1 MYSRKIVATTLLV
14 ALVFLASAPFVLSQT
29 RPKPPKSVR
38 LYVFDNGVIKGLD
51 PAIFH
56 FKKEELATTDMVV
69 CSYLIVHPKGTLM
82 WDSGAILDADL
93 KADGSPVT
101 QERFTATK
109 TLKSQLA
116 SVGYTPK
123 DITYFGL
130 SHYHVDHIANA
141 NDFAGSTWL
150 VQQPERDAM
159 FAEKGGAPIMQRA
172 KYIALKDSKT
182 KILNGLDYD
191 VFGDGTVIIKAAY
204 GHTPGHQVV
213 YLKLAKTGP
222 ILLAGDLYGGLRQED
237 RRAALDRARSR
248 AFQPAEEGPWLLRVA
263 LDYLYA
269 AGVVLDKKGRDDAGI
284 QQLGLGRLILRGAVH
299 VAPTECSDPGCSF
312 DFRRVCR
319 SVGTRRTDAGCDQA
333 DHASSA
339 SPRPVSWFCYS
350 RSL

>member
-1 MYSRKIVATTLLV
+1 MFRKIVGATLPAV
-14 ALVFLASAPFVLSQT
+14 FVFLALAPFLLSQT
-29 RPKPPKSVR
+29 RPKPPRSVR

-51 PAIFH
+51 PATFH

-82 WDSGAILDADL
+82 WDSGAIPDADL

-101 QERFTATK
+101 EERFTATK

-116 SVGYTPK
+116 AVGYTPK

-159 FAEKGGAPIMQRA
+159 FAEKGGAPVAQRA
-172 KYIALKDSKT
+172 KYIALKDSNT
-182 KILNGLDYD
+182 KILNGQDYD
-191 VFGDGTVIIKAAY
+191 VFGDGTVVIKAAY

-222 ILLAGDLYGGLRQED
+222 ILLAGDLYHYQEERKTDKTPTFEFD
-237 RRAALDRARSR
+237 RDQSLASRAAIE
-248 AFQPAEEGPWLLRVA
+248 AFI
-263 LDYLYA
+263 
-269 AGVVLDKKGRDDAGI
+269 KKSGA
-284 QQLGLGRLILRGAVH
+284 QLWIEHDLAHFNQLKK
-299 VAPTECSDPGCSF
+299 APGYYE
-312 DFRRVCR
+312 
-319 SVGTRRTDAGCDQA
+319 
-333 DHASSA
+333 
-339 SPRPVSWFCYS
+339 
-350 RSL
+350 

>member
-1 MYSRKIVATTLLV
+1 MCLRKVVAA
-14 ALVFLASAPFVLSQT
+14 ALQATVVFLALAPFLFSQT

-51 PAIFH
+51 PATFH
-56 FKKEELATTDMVV
+56 FTKEELATTDMVV

-82 WDSGAILDADL
+82 WDTGAIPDADL

-101 QERFTATK
+101 EERFTATK

-116 SVGYTPK
+116 AVGYTPK

-159 FAEKGGAPIMQRA
+159 FTEKGGAPVAQRA
-172 KYIALKDSKT
+172 KYIALKDSKP
-182 KILNGLDYD
+182 KILNGQDYD
-191 VFGDGTVIIKAAY
+191 VFGDGTVVIKPAY

-222 ILLAGDLYGGLRQED
+222 ILLAGDLYHYQEERNTDKTPTFEFD
-237 RRAALDRARSR
+237 RDQSLASR
-248 AFQPAEEGPWLLRVA
+248 AVIEAFI
-263 LDYLYA
+263 
-269 AGVVLDKKGRDDAGI
+269 KKTGA
-284 QQLGLGRLILRGAVH
+284 QLWIEHDLAHFNQLKK
-299 VAPTECSDPGCSF
+299 APGYYE
-312 DFRRVCR
+312 
-319 SVGTRRTDAGCDQA
+319 
-333 DHASSA
+333 
-339 SPRPVSWFCYS
+339 
-350 RSL
+350 

>member
-1 MYSRKIVATTLLV
+1 MLASMYSRKLLATILQAVAVLLTLAPLLV
-14 ALVFLASAPFVLSQT
+14 SQT

-38 LYVFDNGVIKGLD
+38 LYIFDNGVIKGLD
-51 PAIFH
+51 PATFH

-82 WDSGAILDADL
+82 WDTGAIRDADL

-116 SVGYTPK
+116 AVGYTPK
-123 DITYFGL
+123 DITYFAL

-159 FAEKGGAPIMQRA
+159 FAEKGGAPVAQRS

-182 KILNGLDYD
+182 KILNGQDYD
-191 VFGDGTVIIKAAY
+191 VFGDGTVVIKAAY

-222 ILLAGDLYGGLRQED
+222 ILLAGDLYHYQEERNTDKTPTFDFD
-237 RRAALDRARSR
+237 RDQSLASRAAME
-248 AFQPAEEGPWLLRVA
+248 AFI
-263 LDYLYA
+263 
-269 AGVVLDKKGRDDAGI
+269 KKTGA
-284 QQLGLGRLILRGAVH
+284 QLWIEHDLAHFNQLKK
-299 VAPTECSDPGCSF
+299 APGFYE
-312 DFRRVCR
+312 
-319 SVGTRRTDAGCDQA
+319 
-333 DHASSA
+333 
-339 SPRPVSWFCYS
+339 
-350 RSL
+350 

>member
-1 MYSRKIVATTLLV
+1 MYSRKLLGTMLQAVA
-14 ALVFLASAPFVLSQT
+14 VFLALAPFLLSQA

-82 WDSGAILDADL
+82 WDTGAIPDADL

-116 SVGYTPK
+116 AVGYTPK

-150 VQQPERDAM
+150 VQRPERDAM
-159 FAEKGGAPIMQRA
+159 FAEKGGAPIAQRA
-172 KYIALKDSKT
+172 KYIALKDSNT
-182 KILNGLDYD
+182 KILNGQDYD
-191 VFGDGTVIIKAAY
+191 VFGDGTVVIKPAY

-222 ILLAGDLYGGLRQED
+222 ILLAGDLYHYQEERNTDKTPTFDFD
-237 RRAALDRARSR
+237 RDQSLASRAAIE
-248 AFQPAEEGPWLLRVA
+248 AFIKKTGAQLWIEHDLAHFNQLKKAPAYYE
-263 LDYLYA
+263 
-269 AGVVLDKKGRDDAGI
+269 
-284 QQLGLGRLILRGAVH
+284 
-299 VAPTECSDPGCSF
+299 
-312 DFRRVCR
+312 
-319 SVGTRRTDAGCDQA
+319 
-333 DHASSA
+333 
-339 SPRPVSWFCYS
+339 
-350 RSL
+350 

>member
-1 MYSRKIVATTLLV
+1 MCFRKFLATTLQALIAFLV
-14 ALVFLASAPFVLSQT
+14 LAPFLLSQT

-82 WDSGAILDADL
+82 WDTGAIPDADL

-116 SVGYTPK
+116 ALGYTPK
-123 DITYFGL
+123 NITYFAL

-141 NDFAGSTWL
+141 NDFASSTWL

-159 FAEKGGAPIMQRA
+159 FAVKGGAPITQRA

-182 KILNGLDYD
+182 KILNGQDYD
-191 VFGDGTVIIKAAY
+191 VFGDGTVVIKAAY

-222 ILLAGDLYGGLRQED
+222 ILLAGDLYHYQEERNTDKTPTFEFD
-237 RRAALDRARSR
+237 RDQSLASRAAIE
-248 AFQPAEEGPWLLRVA
+248 AFI
-263 LDYLYA
+263 
-269 AGVVLDKKGRDDAGI
+269 KKTGA
-284 QQLGLGRLILRGAVH
+284 QLWIEHDLAHFNQLKK
-299 VAPTECSDPGCSF
+299 APGYYE
-312 DFRRVCR
+312 
-319 SVGTRRTDAGCDQA
+319 
-333 DHASSA
+333 
-339 SPRPVSWFCYS
+339 
-350 RSL
+350 

>member
-1 MYSRKIVATTLLV
+1 MLAGMYSRKLLV
-14 ALVFLASAPFVLSQT
+14 TMLQAVAVFLALAPLLLSQT

-69 CSYLIVHPKGTLM
+69 CSYLIVHPKGILM
-82 WDSGAILDADL
+82 WDTGAIPDADL

-101 QERFTATK
+101 QGRFTATK

-116 SVGYTPK
+116 ALGYSPK
-123 DITYFGL
+123 DVTYIGL

-159 FAEKGGAPIMQRA
+159 FSEQGPAITQRPR
-172 KYIALKDSKT
+172 YIALKDSKT
-182 KILNGLDYD
+182 KILNGRDYE
-191 VFGDGTVIIKAAY
+191 VFGDGTVVIKAAY

-222 ILLAGDLYGGLRQED
+222 ILLAGDLYHYQEERNTDKTPTFDFD
-237 RRAALDRARSR
+237 RDQSLASRAAME
-248 AFQPAEEGPWLLRVA
+248 AFV
-263 LDYLYA
+263 
-269 AGVVLDKKGRDDAGI
+269 KKTGA
-284 QQLGLGRLILRGAVH
+284 QLWIEHDLAHFNQLKK
-299 VAPTECSDPGCSF
+299 APGYYE
-312 DFRRVCR
+312 
-319 SVGTRRTDAGCDQA
+319 
-333 DHASSA
+333 
-339 SPRPVSWFCYS
+339 
-350 RSL
+350 

>member
-1 MYSRKIVATTLLV
+1 MYLRRVLSPTIRAVV
-14 ALVFLASAPFVLSQT
+14 VFLAFAPFLLSQT
-29 RPKPPKSVR
+29 RAKPPKSVR

-82 WDSGAILDADL
+82 WDSGAIPDADL

-116 SVGYTPK
+116 AVGYTPK

-159 FAEKGGAPIMQRA
+159 FAEKGGAPVAQRA
-172 KYIALKDSKT
+172 KYMALKDSKT
-182 KILNGLDYD
+182 KILNGQDYD
-191 VFGDGTVIIKAAY
+191 VFGDGTVVIKPAY

-222 ILLAGDLYGGLRQED
+222 ILLAGDLYHYQEERGTDKTPTFDFD
-237 RRAALDRARSR
+237 RDQSLASRAAIE
-248 AFQPAEEGPWLLRVA
+248 AFV
-263 LDYLYA
+263 
-269 AGVVLDKKGRDDAGI
+269 KKTGA
-284 QQLGLGRLILRGAVH
+284 QLWIEHDLAHFNQLKK
-299 VAPTECSDPGCSF
+299 APSYYE
-312 DFRRVCR
+312 
-319 SVGTRRTDAGCDQA
+319 
-333 DHASSA
+333 
-339 SPRPVSWFCYS
+339 
-350 RSL
+350 

>member
-1 MYSRKIVATTLLV
+1 MYSRKFLATMLKAVA
-14 ALVFLASAPFVLSQT
+14 VFLALAPLLLSQT

-82 WDSGAILDADL
+82 WDTGAVPDSDL

-116 SVGYTPK
+116 AVGYAPK

-159 FAEKGGAPIMQRA
+159 FAEKGGAPVAQRA

-182 KILNGLDYD
+182 KILNGQDYD
-191 VFGDGTVIIKAAY
+191 VFGDGTVVIKAAY

-222 ILLAGDLYGGLRQED
+222 ILLAGDLYHYQEERNTDKTPTFEFD
-237 RRAALDRARSR
+237 RDQSLASR
-248 AFQPAEEGPWLLRVA
+248 TAMEAFV
-263 LDYLYA
+263 
-269 AGVVLDKKGRDDAGI
+269 KKTGA
-284 QQLGLGRLILRGAVH
+284 QLWIEHDLAHFNQLKK
-299 VAPTECSDPGCSF
+299 APGYYE
-312 DFRRVCR
+312 
-319 SVGTRRTDAGCDQA
+319 
-333 DHASSA
+333 
-339 SPRPVSWFCYS
+339 
-350 RSL
+350 